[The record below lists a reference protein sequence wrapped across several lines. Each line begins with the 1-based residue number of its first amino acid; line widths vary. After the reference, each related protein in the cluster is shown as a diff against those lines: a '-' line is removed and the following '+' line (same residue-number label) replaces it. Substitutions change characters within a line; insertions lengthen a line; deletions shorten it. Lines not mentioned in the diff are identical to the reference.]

1 MVLLLYNEGQN
12 TKSQKKRRSQ
22 EIYVYKYMCIYY
34 TRYNSVITTDSEELF
49 YILNRNR
56 TN

>member
-34 TRYNSVITTDSEELF
+34 TRYYSIITTDSEELF
-49 YILNRNR
+49 YILNKNR
-56 TN
+56 AN